1 MGHQERVVKLERE
14 RRKEQMRL
22 YKVERFQGQAGFVDP
37 HTVRLAPE
45 TLFRGENILIA
56 TGSSPVRPPEFP
68 FEHPRVHDS
77 DEILK
82 IGALPKTLAVVGAGV
97 IGAEYACT
105 FAALGVEVHLIDGR
119 DSLLGFLDREISE
132 NIQSAMT
139 AAGVHFVWKEKVTHC
154 DAPPTGDVT
163 LTLTSGATLAASDVL
178 VAAGRQSNTA
188 DLNLAAA
195 GLTPGKRGLIKV
207 DAQCRTEV
215 PHIFAAGDVIGA
227 PALAATGMEQAR
239 MAMCVACERDYKD
252 VVAPILPTG
261 IYTIPEASMAGETEE
276 SLKAKGIAYVVGRAR
291 YMDNPRGQI
300 VGDESGLLKLI
311 FRHEDMRLLG
321 VHVVGEQATELVH
334 IGLVAMMAEAGAEIF
349 NRTCFNYPTL
359 GDLYKYATY
368 EAMLKRDGLVADD
381 NK

>member
-1 MGHQERVVKLERE
+1 MIH
-14 RRKEQMRL
+14 
-22 YKVERFQGQAGFVDP
+22 
-37 HTVRLAPE
+37 
-45 TLFRGENILIA
+45 
-56 TGSSPVRPPEFP
+56 
-68 FEHPRVHDS
+68 
-77 DEILK
+77 
-82 IGALPKTLAVVGAGV
+82 
-97 IGAEYACT
+97 
-105 FAALGVEVHLIDGR
+105 
-119 DSLLGFLDREISE
+119 
-132 NIQSAMT
+132 
-139 AAGVHFVWKEKVTHC
+139 
-154 DAPPTGDVT
+154 
-163 LTLTSGATLAASDVL
+163 DVL

-188 DLNLAAA
+188 DLNLSAA

-207 DAQCRTEV
+207 DASCRTEV

-239 MAMCVACERDYKD
+239 MAMCVACEVDYKD

-276 SLKAKGIAYVVGRAR
+276 SLKAKDIAYVVGRAR

-300 VGDESGLLKLI
+300 IGDESGLLKLI
-311 FRHEDMRLLG
+311 FSRNDMRLLG

-334 IGLVAMMAEAGAEIF
+334 IGLLAMMSQSGAELF